1 MKLFSNFDTHLKA
14 KAIEDSVQEY
24 WEENVMCL
32 SRSSLYFSVKVLWP
46 LIQILILDVVLTWLF
61 YYIFDYSYLWLII
74 WVAFV
79 LNLPFFFYLIGK
91 YIDYKMDFVIVNP
104 EALIE
109 YNQTWVFMKKVI
121 TINEKSIKSVT
132 VERKGFLYSIFDNWD
147 LVFFSEWDEMHG
159 DVTLSYVK
167 NPEEKRTQIEK
178 IMHK

>member
-1 MKLFSNFDTHLKA
+1 
-14 KAIEDSVQEY
+14 
-24 WEENVMCL
+24 
-32 SRSSLYFSVKVLWP
+32 
-46 LIQILILDVVLTWLF
+46 
-61 YYIFDYSYLWLII
+61 
-74 WVAFV
+74 
-79 LNLPFFFYLIGK
+79 
-91 YIDYKMDFVIVNP
+91 VIVNP

-121 TINEKSIKSVT
+121 TINEESIKSVT

-147 LVFFSEWDEMHG
+147 LVFFSEWDETHG